1 MASGLKLTKKN
12 GGLQNIKYIE
22 VIKVFSQYKYTD
34 KEVEEIIKSMVILV
48 DTREKKIDHITEYF
62 DKAKI
67 PYKKKAL
74 PYGDYSFLV
83 PQNESLSIPRDLVFY
98 NDIVIE
104 RKGSLEELSG
114 NLTKERDRLEKEL
127 EMKKKNK
134 VLIIENANYSD
145 VVNGNYK
152 TEYNNKS
159 YWASLHSLWHRYNIP
174 MFFLLD
180 HNYTGFFIRGYFSYY
195 LRNMLK

>member
-1 MASGLKLTKKN
+1 M
-12 GGLQNIKYIE
+12 
-22 VIKVFSQYKYTD
+22 IKVFSQYKYTD
-34 KEVEEIIKSMVILV
+34 KEMEDIIKSMVILI

-67 PYKKKAL
+67 QYKKKAL

-83 PQNESLSIPRDLVFY
+83 PKNETLSIQRDLIFY

-127 EMKKKNK
+127 ALAPKAK
-134 VLIIENANYSD
+134 VLVIENANYAD
-145 VVNGNYK
+145 IVNGNYN

-159 YWASLHSLWHRYNIP
+159 YWASLHSLWHRYNTPIIFIP
-174 MFFLLD
+174 D
-180 HNYTGFFIRGYFSYY
+180 HTYTGFFIRGYFSYF
-195 LRNMLK
+195 LKNILK